1 MTNQYNMSSIDNKA
15 AVPVFFRAID
25 RYVETNIVAATET
38 KMRGKDRI
46 MWGDRDKYPSYI
58 LGLYN
63 DVATLGSIVNGAIDY
78 VAGNEVRLASELFPE
93 GRCNKKGELAVD
105 IVRGAAMDS
114 FLFGGFAFEVIR
126 GRDGD
131 PAEVYNMGIEDLRT
145 NDDLSVF
152 WWSDKWD
159 KGPRSGDIE
168 ELPAY
173 MPDLDWARL
182 DDAARERHARSV
194 LYVKNTLKQVYPMPP
209 FAQAVKACETE
220 RSIDEYHLNAIK
232 NGFAASAFI
241 QLCNGVPVP
250 EVQDEVERDFI
261 EKFTGGENAG
271 RVILSF
277 SPDRQHSAI
286 IQELKADDFGSH
298 YDALAKRCR
307 QQIFTSFR
315 ANPNLFGIPT
325 ENLGFS
331 SEEYAAAFD
340 LFNRTQ
346 IQPVQSRIADA
357 FDRICGAPGVL
368 TIEPF
373 TLDGV
378 TQNVQ

>member
-1 MTNQYNMSSIDNKA
+1 MNNTDNNA

-78 VAGNEVRLASELFPE
+78 VAGNEVRLVSPLFPE

-105 IVRGAAMDS
+105 IVRGAAMDA

-126 GRDGD
+126 GRDGN

-325 ENLGFS
+325 ESLGFS
-331 SEEYAAAFD
+331 AEEYQQAFD

-346 IQPVQSRIADA
+346 IQPVQARIADA
-357 FDRICGAPGVL
+357 FDRVCGAPGVL
-368 TIEPF
+368 TITPF

-378 TQNVQ
+378 GQTVQ